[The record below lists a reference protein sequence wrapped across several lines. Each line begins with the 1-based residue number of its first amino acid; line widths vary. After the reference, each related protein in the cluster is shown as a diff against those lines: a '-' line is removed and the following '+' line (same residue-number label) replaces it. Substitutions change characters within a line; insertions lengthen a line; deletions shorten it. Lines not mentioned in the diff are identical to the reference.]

1 LTHCRKNYAP
11 TLFSSIINTLHI
23 VCLTHPSAL
32 FKTRPS
38 WKHHCQSFLFFERTN
53 AFLIGPSTPP
63 EVVRHGAPTPSHC
76 YWFLRFRRRNDTK
89 SSKCLLNKW
98 IGSTQKCR
106 VPYIEKKNFQVPLLP
121 QRVWIFEFLSECSSQ
136 NFNKRNLVNNYNT
149 LLYICGNLNLHKN
162 KYLNL
167 VSLNE
172 LCFCRTLCP
181 LKLWTPWRTT
191 SRVLKAIKL
200 TQVAKLN
207 CRGSYLHTKVW
218 K

>member
-1 LTHCRKNYAP
+1 M
-11 TLFSSIINTLHI
+11 FSSIINTLHI
-23 VCLTHPSAL
+23 VCLTHPIAL

-38 WKHHCQSFLFFERTN
+38 WKHHCQSFLFFERSN
-53 AFLIGPSTPP
+53 AFLIGPSTRP
-63 EVVRHGAPTPSHC
+63 EAVRHGPPPLIAISFCVLDGEMPPRAQSV
-76 YWFLRFRRRNDTK
+76 F
-89 SSKCLLNKW
+89 W
-98 IGSTQKCR
+98 ISG
-106 VPYIEKKNFQVPLLP
+106 LG
-121 QRVWIFEFLSECSSQ
+121 Q

-167 VSLNE
+167 VTLNE